1 MDEHDVV
8 KMIMDIDIRFEYLE
22 NNSQK
27 HYEGFDE
34 VKAELF
40 NVQTMCIIIYLLST

>member
-1 MDEHDVV
+1 MEGDDLVK
-8 KMIMDIDIRFEYLE
+8 KMIELDMRFDHLE
-22 NNSQK
+22 NSSEM

-40 NVQTMCIIIYLLST
+40 NVQSMCK